1 MTKVRSVFAAVFAL
15 SIAGAAGAQMAK
27 PTVGEYFVTKPKAGM
42 TQQFE
47 AGRKKHMAF
56 HKKSN
61 DTFAWITWEIV
72 SGPELGSYMIGTGGH
87 AWKDFDGREKFN
99 AEDTADVAAN
109 VGPYTESN
117 RNAYWVLRPDL
128 SLSEEP
134 AAPAKFLAVVE
145 FTVKP
150 DGVTSFT
157 EAVVK
162 INEGLKKTNNVTSK
176 SRWYQL
182 ASGDDGP
189 RFALV
194 QERNSWA
201 DFEPGAKTL
210 PQMLEEAFGKDA
222 AAELMRKVT
231 SSYWHN
237 KSYILQYREDL
248 SYIPG
253 K

>member
-1 MTKVRSVFAAVFAL
+1 MMKMRSILAVVFAL
-15 SIAGAAGAQMAK
+15 SMAGAASGQMAK

-99 AEDTADVAAN
+99 AEDTADVTAN
-109 VGPYTESN
+109 VGAYTESN
-117 RNAYWVLRPDL
+117 RNAYWVYRPDM
-128 SLSEEP
+128 SISEEGP
-134 AAPAKFLAVVE
+134 NNSKFLAVLE

-150 DGVTSFT
+150 DGVPAFT
-157 EAVVK
+157 ECIVK
-162 INEGLKKTNNVTSK
+162 INEGLKKTNNVTNK
-176 SRWYQL
+176 SRWYVL
-182 ASGDDGP
+182 ASGDEGP

-201 DFEPGAKTL
+201 EFDAGTKTL
-210 PQMLEEAFGKDA
+210 PQMMEEAYGKEA
-222 AAELMRKVT
+222 AAELMKKVS
-231 SSYWHN
+231 SSYWHYKN
-237 KSYILQYREDL
+237 YILQYREDL